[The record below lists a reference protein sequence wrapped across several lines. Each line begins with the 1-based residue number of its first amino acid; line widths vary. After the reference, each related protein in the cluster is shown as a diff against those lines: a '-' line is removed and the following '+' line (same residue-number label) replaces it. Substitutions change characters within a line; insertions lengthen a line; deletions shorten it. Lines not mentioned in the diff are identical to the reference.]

1 MVDRG
6 LFVRERFHQIHQAV
20 ELSDHRPVSN

>member
-6 LFVRERFHQIHQAV
+6 LFVRERFHQVHQAI
-20 ELSDHRPVSN
+20 ELRIMRPISN